1 MLKLT
6 GYLVSSVSVILL
18 GIVSWKGAS
27 EQPILMFCLILG
39 MATSILGMLFRW
51 LSYQR
56 EHKPFKRAAEERMVE
71 PGPPSKSR
79 SAAAMGQ
86 SLLNTVHKPDP
97 NG

>member
-27 EQPILMFCLILG
+27 EQPVLMLCLILG
-39 MATSILGMLFRW
+39 MATSILGMVFRW

-56 EHKPFKRAAEERMVE
+56 EHKPLKRAAEEVAV
-71 PGPPSKSR
+71 GSGSSKSQSIAVMGR
-79 SAAAMGQ
+79 DLQKAARHGP
-86 SLLNTVHKPDP
+86 L
-97 NG
+97 